1 MDRIKISVP
10 MGGRVITLDING
22 PIVTPEIVNLKTAE
36 AILREGHKVYY
47 YKTDGTSEE
56 LTLPALYVLMEAEQM
71 IPTMSLLAGEA
82 KDKSVL
88 TRLGVNY
95 ETRLYL
101 NGSFGGREGLAKILS
116 TVGTVKSVD
125 SVSGVDNM
133 LDTLAD
139 WWFSRARLNSDEGIT
154 PQPQRML
161 VVISNLFN
169 MELTAFDIVETFSEG
184 GWLPE
189 ALVTAGAN
197 PETYGIT
204 ACFRFAQKSYDYEG
218 WNASPLE
225 LDRLYAE
232 NHDKIYI
239 IGNTDEIFARGALL
253 ELSTNPLYDI
263 TVIGAEDDNIA
274 NWVADSGLNPET
286 YEADPY
292 IGSTIVFPPKWNT

>member
-10 MGGRVITLDING
+10 MGGRVITLDRNG

-82 KDKSVL
+82 KVKSVL

-95 ETRLYL
+95 ETHLDS

-139 WWFSRARLNSDEGIT
+139 WGFSRARLNSDEDIT

-161 VVISNLFN
+161 VVLSNLFN

-197 PETYGIT
+197 PETYGIA
-204 ACFRFAQKSYDYEG
+204 ACFKFAQKSYDYYG
-218 WNASPLE
+218 WFVSPFE

-239 IGNTDEIFARGALL
+239 IGNTDAISARGD
-253 ELSTNPLYDI
+253 TNHP
-263 TVIGAEDDNIA
+263 
-274 NWVADSGLNPET
+274 
-286 YEADPY
+286 
-292 IGSTIVFPPKWNT
+292 